1 MLKRLKLFGFGVIA
15 MLSVAATA
23 SAAPVI
29 DFSTGDGGQGGTITA
44 SGGNLIGS
52 NIVIGNVTFAG
63 GTPLNNGLVSFIAGP
78 ATGSGIDG
86 PYGSLNFN
94 TSTGDISIT
103 GCVTSLGIVCGST
116 LLSGHI
122 DSFLALN
129 GGLNGIFINSGTSF
143 INPMILT
150 AAGLDPASV
159 FNLGGSSFTVG
170 STAGANGSM
179 VTSTDLPLS
188 GTVEVNP
195 LTPVPEPATM
205 MLLGT
210 GLLAAFRARR
220 RQA

>member
-1 MLKRLKLFGFGVIA
+1 MLRVKMFSFAIIA
-15 MLSVAATA
+15 MLSMAATA

-63 GTPLNNGLVSFIAGP
+63 GTPLNNGLVSFVSGP
-78 ATGSGIDG
+78 AVGSG
-86 PYGSLNFN
+86 PESLYGSLNFN
-94 TSTGDISIT
+94 TATGDISIT

-116 LLSGHI
+116 LMSGHI

-129 GGLNGIFINSGTSF
+129 GGLNGIFITSGTSTF
-143 INPMILT
+143 NPLLLA
-150 AAGLDPASV
+150 AAGLPSTV
-159 FNLGGSSFTVG
+159 FSLGGSSFTVG
-170 STAGANGSM
+170 STSGADGSM
-179 VTSTDLPLS
+179 VTSTDL
-188 GTVEVNP
+188 P

-220 RQA
+220 QA